1 MCLQDGMQPRK
12 MAKWTPEQ
20 EEFLRTHYPIE
31 GRDWCAEKLGM
42 SQASIRQKASRLKL
56 RARGV
61 SKTWH
66 KAQKEH
72 GNKLRGRKRPEHS
85 SLMKKKYFDGK
96 ILNHIHTDEWKQKTK
111 TRMKDWLKYNEH
123 PKGMKGKKH
132 SKETCEIIG
141 AKSKQNWQKMTQK
154 EKQERNVKIIK
165 SRFANGALVQ
175 PRKASWKSGWRDFGG
190 KRHYYRS
197 RWEAN
202 YGRYLEWLKS
212 KGEILEWEHE
222 PEVFWFEGV
231 KRGTVS
237 YLPDFRVTNKNG
249 SIEYHEVK
257 GWMDARS
264 KTKIK
269 RMAKYHPD
277 VKLIVIEKKQ
287 YEAIKGAVSKLIEGW
302 E

>member
-1 MCLQDGMQPRK
+1 MQLRK

-20 EEFLRTHYPIE
+20 EEFLRTHYSIE

-42 SQASIRQKASRLKL
+42 SQASIGNKAWRLGI

-66 KAQKEH
+66 KAQTERSKKNIGQKRSENTRLKISNALKGKKRSEEH
-72 GNKLRGRKRPEHS
+72 CRANGR
-85 SLMKKKYFDGK
+85 
-96 ILNHIHTDEWKQKTK
+96 
-111 TRMKDWLKYNEH
+111 RMKEWHKNNEH

-141 AKSKQNWQKMTQK
+141 AKSKLAWTNMTQK
-154 EKQERNVKIIK
+154 QKQEI
-165 SRFANGALVQ
+165 RFRMMKTRYENGVLVQ
-175 PRKASWKSGWRDFGG
+175 PRKASWKSGWREFGG

-269 RMAKYHPD
+269 RMAKYYPD

-287 YEAIKGAVSKLIEGW
+287 YEAIKSAVSKLIEGW

>member
-1 MCLQDGMQPRK
+1 MGSGCVT
-12 MAKWTPEQ
+12 KWTPEQ
-20 EEFLRTHYPIE
+20 EEFLRTHYPVE
-31 GRDWCAEKLGM
+31 GRDWCADKLGM

-61 SKTWH
+61 SKTWF
-66 KAQKEH
+66 KTMRENGEK
-72 GNKLRGRKRPEHS
+72 NRGRKRPEQS
-85 SLMKKKYFDGK
+85 IVMKRLHAEGKLKK
-96 ILNHIHTDEWKQKTK
+96 NDEQLKAFGQRTK
-111 TRMKDWLKYNEH
+111 KWIAENGH
-123 PKGMKGKKH
+123 PKGMLGKKH
-132 SKETCEIIG
+132 KSETLEVIG
-141 AKSKQNWQKMTQK
+141 TKSKRAWEAMTDEQKQSRSWKM
-154 EKQERNVKIIK
+154 VKTRAMK
-165 SRFANGALVQ
+165 GSYVQ

-202 YGRYLEWLKS
+202 YARYLEWLKINGHI
-212 KGEILEWEHE
+212 KEWEHE
-222 PEVFWFEGV
+222 PEIFWFEGV

-237 YLPDFRVTNKNG
+237 YLPDFRVTENNG
-249 SIEYHEVK
+249 SIAYHEVK
-257 GWMDARS
+257 GWMDDRS

-287 YEAIKGAVSKLIEGW
+287 YEAIKKSVSAMIDGW